1 MSINQ
6 THRWMPKVLE
16 HLSFVLRP
24 MCLHCQRPAV
34 NRLCRDCWRRFQQ
47 CERSHPLCAGKSHL
61 SVHLDQ
67 LPQLYGWGDYRG
79 LLKQGLLQLKYDG
92 QAQWAEVMGEELAKM
107 WLKAA
112 IAVPV
117 DGVVPI
123 PLHRG
128 REVKRGYNQAAL
140 IARRFCEVTGL
151 RYYPHGL
158 VREKSTTAQFG
169 LSARERQQNL
179 QDAFRV
185 GADLKRKKP
194 SLKLLLLDDIFTTGI
209 TMHAA
214 VDALQSAGFQ
224 VSALVAVAIAQNAQD
239 KT

>member
-1 MSINQ
+1 
-6 THRWMPKVLE
+6 
-16 HLSFVLRP
+16 
-24 MCLHCQRPAV
+24 
-34 NRLCRDCWRRFQQ
+34 
-47 CERSHPLCAGKSHL
+47 
-61 SVHLDQ
+61 
-67 LPQLYGWGDYRG
+67 
-79 LLKQGLLQLKYDG
+79 LKQGLLQLKYDG

-214 VDALQSAGFQ
+214 VEALQSAGFQ